1 MVYKY
6 YFRFLS
12 VFLFIFLLSI
22 TLCVCVVWLQWL
34 LGVCAVV
41 SVLKSGIS
49 TLHLIT
55 ASRNMAAID
64 LADRES
70 ERSKTK

>member
-1 MVYKY
+1 MK
-6 YFRFLS
+6 
-12 VFLFIFLLSI
+12 
-22 TLCVCVVWLQWL
+22 LCVCVVWLQWL

-41 SVLKSGIS
+41 SLLKSGIS
-49 TLHLIT
+49 VLHLIT

-70 ERSKTK
+70 ERSKSK